1 MLDRLRVRGAL
12 GRGAPIEVVVE
23 DGFDRAV
30 GPGADIEGA
39 LGGRLQTRGSV
50 MRNPRDP
57 ERRFHG
63 IVSSLWKTLAE
74 AFADNPRSLWALVQ
88 QRGVHTNREIVDAE
102 NPRCPAFE

>member
-12 GRGAPIEVVVE
+12 GCGAPIEVVVE

-50 MRNPRDP
+50 RPREP
-57 ERRFHG
+57 NNAQR
-63 IVSSLWKTLAE
+63 SSAW
-74 AFADNPRSLWALVQ
+74 S
-88 QRGVHTNREIVDAE
+88 
-102 NPRCPAFE
+102 

>member
-50 MRNPRDP
+50 RPREP
-57 ERRFHG
+57 NNAQTRAKALLGMWARFEDQ
-63 IVSSLWKTLAE
+63 LA
-74 AFADNPRSLWALVQ
+74 
-88 QRGVHTNREIVDAE
+88 
-102 NPRCPAFE
+102 